1 MIISKN
7 NYRLIV
13 IDLGRQSNDPKAIQ
27 QIEFVGQLKSLD
39 ADDTKNM
46 FVLTIWEKI
55 KETRSKFSQG
65 IVQQIVWKLHN

>member
-7 NYRLIV
+7 NYRLIA
-13 IDLGRQSNDPKAIQ
+13 IDLGRKSNDPKAIQ

-46 FVLTIWEKI
+46 FVLTI
-55 KETRSKFSQG
+55 
-65 IVQQIVWKLHN
+65 